1 MTDDEASPHR
11 SAGALEAE
19 VYFGHADEDGSNTP
33 EQIAALDA
41 ALAEAGVPHRSE
53 VYAGAHHGYTMSDT
67 PVYDEAGLERHFAA
81 LFDLLTA
88 ASRAGP
94 SPTRARSPRARPT
107 RRADPRCARRP

>member
-67 PVYDEAGLERHFAA
+67 PVYDEQACERHFAA
-81 LFDLLTA
+81 LFDLLDRRV
-88 ASRAGP
+88 ASQ
-94 SPTRARSPRARPT
+94 S
-107 RRADPRCARRP
+107 